1 MPSAPR
7 SRFPRRLGAACLL
20 IAALALAGC
29 LRNPSVSDEAWKTLE
44 SSIQKEFDLLV
55 KEFDQLDSQ
64 GDMELCQPVQ
74 FAVARFAVYQAVEER
89 RGADMAQLARFIQR
103 ARRALSFPQQA
114 LRDKQCVDSDGDGLT
129 DLEEAR
135 VHKTNSNKAD
145 TDGDGLSDGDEVR
158 RHRTNPLKFDTDGDL
173 LGDGEEALFYK
184 TSPLHADSDGDG
196 YPDGL
201 EVFKGT
207 DPRDP
212 CSFPA
217 GEEANRLPG
226 PYTQCRPKPAG
237 APQPLKKFVPAPAS
251 PQKPPAGGSA
261 LPAPGPS
268 VR

>member
-1 MPSAPR
+1 MPSTDHLH
-7 SRFPRRLGAACLL
+7 FPRRLGAACLL
-20 IAALALAGC
+20 LGLLGLAGC
-29 LRNPSVSDEAWKTLE
+29 VRNSSVSDEAWKTLA

-55 KEFDQLDSQ
+55 REFDQLDSQ
-64 GDMELCQPVQ
+64 GDMELCAPVH

-89 RGADMAQLARFIQR
+89 RNSDLAQLARFISR

-135 VHKTNSNKAD
+135 VHKTNLNKAD
-145 TDGDGLSDGDEVR
+145 TDGDGLSDGEEVR
-158 RHRTNPLKFDTDGDL
+158 RHRTDPLKFDTDGDL
-173 LGDGEEALFYK
+173 LSDGEEVLLYK
-184 TSPLHADSDGDG
+184 TSPLRQDSDGDG

-207 DPRDP
+207 DPLDP

-217 GEEANRLPG
+217 GEGAHRLPG

-237 APQPLKKFVPAPAS
+237 AAAPPKRFVPKPAAPRGPS
-251 PQKPPAGGSA
+251 GGSA
-261 LPAPGPS
+261 LPGPGPS